1 MYFGDLTHANQNAHR
16 VIVVAT
22 LYPSMFPG
30 KKKIKQKINLQLR
43 VQNRILDF
51 KKIIIN

>member
-22 LYPSMFPG
+22 DVPWG
-30 KKKIKQKINLQLR
+30 KNQAK
-43 VQNRILDF
+43 D
-51 KKIIIN
+51 